1 MIPRTGDTSQ
11 MSDFFCSYKVYHKY
25 IFRSSVGGTLS
36 TSDGN
41 HRKSSIPVT
50 PTLPKKNFNRP
61 ESLTVIQNNTTE
73 NNNGSSKP
81 TKLYLEPERNQR
93 SCRSRGMKNNYTT
106 KNNNDSFKSNRNKPA
121 CQFNAVILE
130 DLELAKP
137 Q

>member
-1 MIPRTGDTSQ
+1 
-11 MSDFFCSYKVYHKY
+11 MSDFLCSYKVYHKY
-25 IFRSSVGGTLS
+25 TYIFDFFVGGTLS

-41 HRKSSIPVT
+41 RRKSSIPVT
-50 PTLPKKNFNRP
+50 PTFAKKNFNKP

-93 SCRSRGMKNNYTT
+93 NCRSRGMKNNYTR
-106 KNNNDSFKSNRNKPA
+106 KNNNNSLKSNRNKPA